1 MSREYTAVPHEYLE
15 EMDCLSD
22 AEYGRLIRGLQMYS
36 ITGEEP
42 KFCGQEKV
50 YWKRVRNR
58 ENRYQESFGEQE
70 KAKTERAKN
79 AANARWSNA
88 KNANACTSIPSNAKN
103 ANTNTNT
110 KTKSNTNTNKNTLA
124 SISEDFEVFWA
135 AYPRKVGKK
144 DAQRAFAKAVMPLSI
159 LLDALEK
166 QKRSQQWTKD
176 NGQYIP
182 YPATWLNGRR
192 WEDETQSET
201 IAKDSGRTLDADEM
215 AAVQRMMDGD
225 GNA

>member
-1 MSREYTAVPHEYLE
+1 MSRDYTPIPHEYLE

-42 KFCGQEKV
+42 KLCGQEKV

-58 ENRYQESFGEQE
+58 ENRYQESFGEHE

-79 AANARWSNA
+79 AANARWGIA
-88 KNANACTSIPSNAKN
+88 KNANACTSITSNAKN

-110 KTKSNTNTNKNTLA
+110 NTNTKTNSDTKANKNTMA
-124 SISEDFEVFWA
+124 SGADDFEAFWA

-144 DAQRAFAKAVMPLSI
+144 DAQRAFAKAGVPLAT

-166 QKRSQQWTKD
+166 QKKSRQWTKD
-176 NGQYIP
+176 DGQYIP
-182 YPATWLNGRR
+182 HPATWLNGRR
-192 WEDETQSET
+192 WEDETQ
-201 IAKDSGRTLDADEM
+201 AQDAGRSLDADEM
-215 AAVQRMMDGD
+215 AAIRRMMEED